1 MFLNMENSKPKAAAA
16 DASFRAPQTVEGR
29 SALILAKIAL
39 QTLAD
44 LHPEAASSIDEALRH
59 QIEVARADE
68 RIRSVKLAALLQDV
82 RAHLQSEEKHVSADE
97 DVWYIE

>member
-1 MFLNMENSKPKAAAA
+1 MENSKPKPATA

-44 LHPEAASSIDEALRH
+44 LHPEAASSIDHALAH
-59 QIEVARADE
+59 EIEVARTDE
-68 RIRSVKLAALLQDV
+68 RVRSLKLVALLEDV
-82 RAHLQSEEKHVSADE
+82 RAHLRADDEIAGAEEA
-97 DVWYIE
+97 VWYIE